1 MIRALVWVPIAAAVV
16 LATRVTVYALTP
28 SEGQL
33 ILQLEH
39 KTGPPQVI
47 GAFAG
52 LAIFVGVLAVA
63 ALGLVVVAVRERLAL
78 ETRELVEAPRLRPLR
93 LAARV
98 LALFACT
105 SVAFAYFESY
115 IHWREGLGWHGL
127 HCLTGP
133 VHRDAIPLLA
143 ALSLLAV
150 ALHGAVEHLV
160 AWTRRAPRSFAA
172 SCRLSRRRLVRARRK
187 WSPCR
192 MRADRLQVRSPRP
205 PTFDERRR
213 T

>member
-160 AWTRRAPRSFAA
+160 AWTRRLVVLLAPR
-172 SCRLSRRRLVRARRK
+172 LPLVRGLVPPFSSTA
-187 WSPCR
+187 C
-192 MRADRLQVRSPRP
+192 PRP
-205 PTFDERRR
+205 AQMVAVPDARGPPAGAFA
-213 T
+213 

>member
-16 LATRVTVYALTP
+16 LATRFTVYTLTP

-33 ILQLEH
+33 ISELEH

-47 GAFAG
+47 GAFVG
-52 LAIFVGVLAVA
+52 LAVFAGVLAVA
-63 ALGLVVVAVRERLAL
+63 VLGSAVLAVRERLAL
-78 ETRELVEAPRLRPLR
+78 ETRELVDAPRLRPLR
-93 LAARV
+93 LAARG

-150 ALHGAVEHLV
+150 ALHGAVEHLL
-160 AWTRRAPRSFAA
+160 AWTRRLVVLLAPRLPLVRGVVPLFSSTA
-172 SCRLSRRRLVRARRK
+172 RLRSSRLVAVPDARG
-187 WSPCR
+187 
-192 MRADRLQVRSPRP
+192 P
-205 PTFDERRR
+205 PAGAFA
-213 T
+213 